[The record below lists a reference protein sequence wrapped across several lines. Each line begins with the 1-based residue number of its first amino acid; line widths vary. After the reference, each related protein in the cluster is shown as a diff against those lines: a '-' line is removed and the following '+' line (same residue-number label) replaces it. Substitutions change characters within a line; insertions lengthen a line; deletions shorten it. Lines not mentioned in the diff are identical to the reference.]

1 METVALLV
9 LGLLPGLVLGYL
21 SVMPRVLRLERELVQ
36 ALEPRKAQ
44 AKKMQLFQALVKQS
58 ESDLVLA
65 KARMLVLESELER
78 VKVQLVD
85 SELELVRVKRK
96 AHLKQS
102 ELEMGL
108 DLARSKAMV
117 QEKALGWDLQ

>member
-85 SELELVRVKRK
+85 SELELVRVKQK

-108 DLARSKAMV
+108 DLARSKAMAK
-117 QEKALGWDLQ
+117 E